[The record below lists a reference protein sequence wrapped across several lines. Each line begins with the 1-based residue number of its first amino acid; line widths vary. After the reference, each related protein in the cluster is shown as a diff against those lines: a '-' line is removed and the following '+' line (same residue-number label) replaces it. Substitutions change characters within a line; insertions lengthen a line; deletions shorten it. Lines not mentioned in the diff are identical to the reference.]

1 MNFFL
6 PYAQSFKQDFNY
18 LIGTSGCFTE
28 AVSPGSTAPA
38 TGVVK
43 GIVVVGDDGGC
54 IDAQMQCLALRE
66 ALRDDAYLIGKP
78 WLFKYRVYLIH
89 QQLDDDT
96 TLYYRELG
104 ESLDQQGISFVPGK
118 YHD

>member
-6 PYAQSFKQDFNY
+6 PYAQAFKQDFKY
-18 LIGTSGCFTE
+18 LIGTSGCFSGP
-28 AVSPGSTAPA
+28 VSPHSTAPA

-43 GIVVVGDDGGC
+43 GIVVVGDDGAC
-54 IDAQMQCLALRE
+54 IDAQMQCAALRR
-66 ALRDDAYLIGKP
+66 ALLDDAYLVAKP

-96 TLYYRELG
+96 TLYYRELS
-104 ESLDQQGISFVPGK
+104 ESLDQLGIPFASGR

>member
-6 PYAQSFKQDFNY
+6 PYAQSFKQDFKY
-18 LIGTSGCFTE
+18 LIGTRGCFTE
-28 AVSPGSTAPA
+28 PVSLQSAAPA

-43 GIVVVGDDGGC
+43 GLVVVGDDGAC
-54 IDAQMQCLALRE
+54 IDAQMQCATLQKAI
-66 ALRDDAYLIGKP
+66 ADDAYLIGKP
-78 WLFKYRVYLIH
+78 WLFKYRVYLVH

-96 TLYYRELG
+96 TLYYRDLFET
-104 ESLDQQGISFVPGK
+104 LDQLGIPFTSGR